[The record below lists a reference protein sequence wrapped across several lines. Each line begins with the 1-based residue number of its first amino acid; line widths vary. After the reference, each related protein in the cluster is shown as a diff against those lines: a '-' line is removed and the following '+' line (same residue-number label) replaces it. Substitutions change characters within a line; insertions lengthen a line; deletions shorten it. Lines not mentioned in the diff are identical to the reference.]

1 MKCYSPIC
9 EQIRSKFDTET
20 ETKVLDQVLPAKLIS
35 QKITDGGSAI
45 LKFKLSATT
54 GTLLHIAP
62 YTAKMP
68 FKYHSLSGSYKLL

>member
-1 MKCYSPIC
+1 MNRFALNLTQRPKLRSW
-9 EQIRSKFDTET
+9 IRFY
-20 ETKVLDQVLPAKLIS
+20 LAKLIS